1 MNHQAAELFL
11 RYSASRLDALASWI
25 DECLSRLTV
34 EQLWWRGGEAQ
45 NAIGNLVIHLCA
57 NVHQRITLTLGK
69 GGRDTR
75 DRDGE
80 FNPRLTGSPAELRRQ
95 LSTTISEAVAV
106 LRQFPAGQVTE
117 HAPRPGYDRSILENI
132 YTVMEHFA
140 MHTGQIMY
148 ATKLLTKQGLGELS
162 RSKKAAPGAAA
173 DAGAVSE

>member
-1 MNHQAAELFL
+1 MNNQAAELFL

-45 NAIGNLVIHLCA
+45 NAIGNLVVHLCA
-57 NVHQRITLTLGK
+57 NVQQRITLALGK

-80 FNPRLTGSPAELRRQ
+80 FDLRLTGSPEELRRQ

-106 LRQFPAGQVTE
+106 LRQCPPGQVTE
-117 HAPRPGYDRSILENI
+117 HTPRPGYDRSILENI
-132 YTVMEHFA
+132 YTVVEHFA
-140 MHTGQIMY
+140 MHAGQILY

-162 RSKKAAPGAAA
+162 RSKKVAPGA
-173 DAGAVSE
+173 